1 MAIALPRFVQTLL
14 EPPAGFRIPA
24 FFPHFSLWIGMAVS
38 CIVMIGW
45 LAVSSISIDFGT
57 AWQLWLMAGWMIFLA
72 LRYGKAKPVI
82 GALCWTGAYVLAMS
96 QILRPMT
103 YLATGAGFPLIDAQ
117 LAAFDASIGFDW
129 NAHVAWVNASPWL
142 VTVLYETYML
152 ILNSM
157 FALLALLLA
166 TRRWDRIGELIWCMG
181 MLSLA
186 SIPFCLLTPAI
197 GAYAWYQPAA
207 QIIANIPADA
217 GRYHLEQFTALR
229 DGSQTYFDLAQTN
242 GIVTFPSFHTI
253 VPVLGA
259 WALRRTWAFWPV
271 TAGALLMVLSTL
283 AIGGHHLAD
292 VLAGIALCAL
302 AIWVYH
308 RLIAPVTLSGSRE
321 LVPASASPL
330 PGA

>member
-1 MAIALPRFVQTLL
+1 MAITVPRAIQSLL
-14 EPPAGFRIPA
+14 EPRNGVRIPA
-24 FFPHFSLWIGMAVS
+24 FFPHVSLWIGMAIS
-38 CIVMIGW
+38 AIVMVAW
-45 LAVSSISIDFGT
+45 LAFSSISIDFEA

-72 LRYGKAKPVI
+72 MRYGTSNPVI
-82 GALCWTGAYVLAMS
+82 GALCWTGAYVLVMS

-103 YLATGAGFPLIDAQ
+103 YLATGAGFPLVDAQ
-117 LAAFDASIGFDW
+117 LAAFDAAIGFDW

-207 QIIANIPADA
+207 DIIANIPADA
-217 GRYHLEQFTALR
+217 GRYHLSQFTALR
-229 DGSQTYFDLAQTN
+229 DGTQTGFLLSQTN

-259 WALRRTWAFWPV
+259 WSLRRTWAFWPV
-271 TAGALLMVLSTL
+271 AAGAVLMVLSTL

-292 VLAGIALCAL
+292 VLAGVALSAL
-302 AIWVYH
+302 AIYIYH
-308 RLIAPVTLSGSRE
+308 RMIAPVTHTNPGLA
-321 LVPASASPL
+321 PAML
-330 PGA
+330 PGE

>member
-1 MAIALPRFVQTLL
+1 MAIALPRAVLSLL
-14 EPPAGFRIPA
+14 EPPAGVRIPA
-24 FFPHFSLWIGMAVS
+24 FFPHFSLWIGIAIS

-45 LAVSSISIDFGT
+45 LAFSSITIDFGS
-57 AWQLWLMAGWMIFLA
+57 AWQIWLFAGWLIFLA
-72 LRYGKAKPVI
+72 LRYGGQRPVI
-82 GALCWTGAYVLAMS
+82 GALCWTGAYVMIMS

-103 YLATGAGFPLIDAQ
+103 YLATGAGFPLIDEQ
-117 LAAFDASIGFDW
+117 LAAFDVAIGFDW

-142 VTVLYETYML
+142 ITLLYDTYML

-157 FALLALLLA
+157 FALLALLLF

-181 MLSLA
+181 MLSLL

-197 GAYAWYQPAA
+197 GAYAWYNPAA
-207 QIIANIPADA
+207 EIMANIPADA
-217 GRYHLEQFTALR
+217 GRYHLEQFIALR

-259 WALRRTWAFWPV
+259 WSLRRTWAFWPV
-271 TAGALLMVLSTL
+271 TAGAALMVFSTL

-302 AIWVYH
+302 AIYVYH
-308 RLIAPVTLSGSRE
+308 RLIAPATRTGQAA
-321 LVPASASPL
+321 LVPANAQPL